1 MYVPIMIKPMMTMK
15 PARALT
21 DVGSGSDTP
30 ASELPELFLFSSALV
45 ILIMAMMCIIN
56 RDDWNERQGKNDH
69 SE

>member
-1 MYVPIMIKPMMTMK
+1 MDVPIMIKPMMTMK

-45 ILIMAMMCIIN
+45 MLIMAMM
-56 RDDWNERQGKNDH
+56 
-69 SE
+69 